1 MRGFFNKIDFQLQS
15 AGQNFSVF
23 QGEEDLEEATSV
35 RGLRTKS
42 QDFFQADLSRDGE
55 LLTEIC
61 SAS

>member
-1 MRGFFNKIDFQLQS
+1 MRGFINKIDFQLQS

-42 QDFFQADLSRDGE
+42 QDFFQADLSREGE

>member
-42 QDFFQADLSRDGE
+42 QDFFQADLSRD
-55 LLTEIC
+55 
-61 SAS
+61 